1 MLVNITIQT
10 FKTENELELSLSKW
24 DSVKDKFMPL
34 FKERGLKRYS
44 ITRIWNKK
52 EQFQLGHIFE
62 YKNEQAMKNCLP
74 VWNDIERQF
83 KDKIPNIAVGYR
95 GILLD
100 QYESKT

>member
-44 ITRIWNKK
+44 ITRILNKK

-62 YKNEQAMKNCLP
+62 YINEDALKNCLP
-74 VWNDIERQF
+74 IWHDIEKQF
-83 KDKIPNIAVGYR
+83 KDKIENITTGYR
-95 GILLD
+95 GILID
-100 QYESKT
+100 EYNF